1 MSWRDAI
8 RTIRNRGSLRDVAR
22 WLFLATLIAAPW
34 FYGGTTA
41 WAIELTNGLLGLV
54 LVFWLASLAVDRR
67 WPMVPRE
74 LVIITA
80 LILILGWWMVLNAHA
95 IYDKGF
101 GVFVSIDALFPQLAG
116 SSDYVLSIAM
126 MVRVTLLA
134 GAILFTAEMA
144 QRPVWLVRLW
154 YTVV

>member
-54 LVFWLASLAVDRR
+54 LVFWLASVAVDRR
-67 WPMVPRE
+67 WPMLPRQ
-74 LVIITA
+74 LVILAA
-80 LILILGWWMVLNAHA
+80 LILILGWWMALNAHA
-95 IYDKGF
+95 IYDKEF
-101 GVFVSIDALFPQLAG
+101 HVFVSVEALLPRLPG
-116 SSDYVLSIAM
+116 SSDYVLSIGM
-126 MVRVTLLA
+126 MVR
-134 GAILFTAEMA
+134 
-144 QRPVWLVRLW
+144 
-154 YTVV
+154 

>member
-54 LVFWLASLAVDRR
+54 LVFWLASLAVERGGP
-67 WPMVPRE
+67 WVPRG
-74 LVIITA
+74 LVITPA
-80 LILILGWWMVLNAHA
+80 LFLFLGGWWVLKANA
-95 IYDKGF
+95 IKDRGLGF
-101 GVFVSIDALFPQLAG
+101 FVP
-116 SSDYVLSIAM
+116 
-126 MVRVTLLA
+126 
-134 GAILFTAEMA
+134 
-144 QRPVWLVRLW
+144 
-154 YTVV
+154 